1 MTEKG
6 SISQAENRVK
16 EMNRMTR
23 QLLEQSNK
31 ALRQNAAQN
40 MQKAPPPQ
48 SRPGMPYSSTGT
60 RFEQMN
66 RPSRNGGSVQRA
78 GPPPPPT
85 SPPPMSSPMSMSSS
99 MTSQKPC
106 ENSPAPKPESGLAD
120 LFSDNGEMLLIL
132 LIIVLLMKEKADM
145 KLIIALGY
153 LLI

>member
-23 QLLEQSNK
+23 QLLEQSNR
-31 ALRQNAAQN
+31 AFRQNTPRDTQRE
-40 MQKAPPPQ
+40 PPQ

-66 RPSRNGGSVQRA
+66 RPPRNNAVQRPNA
-78 GPPPPPT
+78 
-85 SPPPMSSPMSMSSS
+85 PPPMPQKSGN
-99 MTSQKPC
+99 KPC
-106 ENSPAPKPESGLAD
+106 ENAPAPKKESGLD
-120 LFSDNGEMLLIL
+120 SLFGGDGDTALII

-145 KLIIALGY
+145 KLILALGY